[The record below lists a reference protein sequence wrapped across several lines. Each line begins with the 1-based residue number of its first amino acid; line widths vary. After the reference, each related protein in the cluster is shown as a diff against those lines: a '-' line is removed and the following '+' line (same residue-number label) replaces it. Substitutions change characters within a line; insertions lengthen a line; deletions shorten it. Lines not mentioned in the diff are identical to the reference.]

1 MAAKKKIKNRWWIP
15 KKHVREIS
23 KRVVTEETKSV
34 EKSYLV
40 SENYADDDMDKVLN
54 DLSRYS
60 RNLDDLDED
69 FNSSNNYP
77 EERPNNAK
85 NPFENAHELVP
96 IAAKDRGRLIFK

>member
-1 MAAKKKIKNRWWIP
+1 M
-15 KKHVREIS
+15 
-23 KRVVTEETKSV
+23 TEETKSV

-40 SENYADDDMDKVLN
+40 SENYADNDIDEVLN

-69 FNSSNNYP
+69 FNSSNKYT
-77 EERPNNAK
+77 EENAK
-85 NPFENAHELVP
+85 ELIENPFENAHELVP